1 MKNSIKTIAALMA
14 IVLLSCGNSAGD
26 MNNESQKSYNEDNS
40 APYEETSEMVAATET
55 EGSAQKKESMQ
66 SENHQQSITSLAA
79 SMVNDGNMRF
89 IRKANLTYKTESVR
103 NTTYYLENA
112 VVNLGGIVTYTNL
125 YSEIE
130 SVKKI
135 AISNDSS
142 LKVTTYQMKNNMTVR
157 IPNTQLD
164 SLLKVISK
172 SVVFLDERIITA
184 NEISLIE
191 LKNQLEQK
199 RMAQYQNQ
207 LKEAISDKS
216 GKMNQVVDAYENML
230 HKQKLEDEALIRNL
244 ELDYEVDYSTVQL
257 MIYQDVTMDKELVE
271 NELNIEE
278 FQPSFFSQLGESLLN
293 GWKALLFFV
302 VELANLWFF
311 IIVVIAGI
319 VIYKRRKKQI

>member
-1 MKNSIKTIAALMA
+1 
-14 IVLLSCGNSAGD
+14 
-26 MNNESQKSYNEDNS
+26 
-40 APYEETSEMVAATET
+40 
-55 EGSAQKKESMQ
+55 
-66 SENHQQSITSLAA
+66 
-79 SMVNDGNMRF
+79 
-89 IRKANLTYKTESVR
+89 
-103 NTTYYLENA
+103 
-112 VVNLGGIVTYTNL
+112 
-125 YSEIE
+125 
-130 SVKKI
+130 
-135 AISNDSS
+135 
-142 LKVTTYQMKNNMTVR
+142 MKNNMTVR